1 MIDSLFTSQPD
12 RVLVDLDMK
21 GVDGIATTR
30 QIIRPIQERLVARGS
45 NSRPWGYECQARR
58 RVNLYPINK
67 KGGFPKTT

>member
-45 NSRPWGYECQARR
+45 NS
-58 RVNLYPINK
+58 
-67 KGGFPKTT
+67 